1 MKECAISPTS
11 HHMRWRLWPYR
22 CPVNLKA
29 ENLEA
34 WLAPEGRETQTLQ
47 AILSDPPSLYYTHA
61 AVKAA

>member
-1 MKECAISPTS
+1 
-11 HHMRWRLWPYR
+11 MRWRLWPYR